1 MWTPLI
7 FVNLIRVISFTS
19 SWKFTWFVIFLFWEF
34 CEMFVSSSVICVQC
48 YVSPSEWNEEQ
59 QECHWKFMIS
69 SHHSMETPLTYTYS
83 ESFQGVM
90 WRVMVWIFL
99 KLWCELLDFLWISF
113 VSFLLPHPD
122 WFTRFVIFLFVNSV
136 ICLFSVLWFMCSNV

>member
-19 SWKFTWFVIFLFWEF
+19 SWRFTWFVIFLF
-34 CEMFVSSSVICVQC
+34 VSSVICVQC
-48 YVSPSEWNEEQ
+48 CASSSGWNEEQ
-59 QECHWKFMIS
+59 QECYWKSMMS

-90 WRVMVWIFL
+90 WGVMDCVLFKCEYICWWIPFL
-99 KLWCELLDFLWISF
+99 FIFNFCSEEFTYLVMFVDFQVCDVMMFGDTSF
-113 VSFLLPHPD
+113 FSFLLS
-122 WFTRFVIFLFVNSV
+122 I
-136 ICLFSVLWFMCSNV
+136 